1 MLKFFL
7 VMSPR
12 HLTDH
17 HRLLLL
23 PQVYGNF
30 CSASLLFSDIINMM
44 TTDKSGTSINMDI
57 FRGILFLE
65 STTATIMSNSNKIPH
80 DHQLDSEIFIFM
92 SSFSYNLD
100 ASQIDLYF
108 ISIYRNP
115 VIVWFRFQISIIYR
129 YILIFRF

>member
-1 MLKFFL
+1 
-7 VMSPR
+7 
-12 HLTDH
+12 
-17 HRLLLL
+17 
-23 PQVYGNF
+23 
-30 CSASLLFSDIINMM
+30 MM
-44 TTDKSGTSINMDI
+44 TTDKTGTSINMDI

-80 DHQLDSEIFIFM
+80 DHQLDSEIFIFI

-100 ASQIDLYF
+100 ASQIDRYF

-115 VIVWFRFQISIIYR
+115 VIVWFHFQISIIYR

>member
-1 MLKFFL
+1 
-7 VMSPR
+7 
-12 HLTDH
+12 
-17 HRLLLL
+17 
-23 PQVYGNF
+23 
-30 CSASLLFSDIINMM
+30 MM
-44 TTDKSGTSINMDI
+44 TTDKTGTSINMDI

-100 ASQIDLYF
+100 ASQIDRYF